1 MVLGLGTAHLQHV
14 NNTCVQICH
23 IKTIHNGGNVN
34 VSWCAPVWEP
44 SIKNAEGII
53 GLLNA

>member
-1 MVLGLGTAHLQHV
+1 MVLGLGTAHLQHA

-23 IKTIHNGGNVN
+23 IKTIHNSGNVN

-44 SIKNAEGII
+44 TISS
-53 GLLNA
+53 